1 MHLLRSSK
9 KIKIIGG
16 KNKSCLPSSLET
28 AALEGSDAS
37 LSTEQWLAPAQSGLQ
52 MPQKCSGELT
62 CPLGV
67 AGVCQERVS
76 PGSWSLPPSLAP
88 HVHPHATSCKAP
100 ERLSGT
106 RHQPLHLFCPPT
118 ARSRPGLSPQ
128 PHQRSQCAPHGAWG
142 RENPGLSCFP
152 QALKHAAAKRRKA
165 ALLQGGPCILVPEPS
180 RSQG

>member
-1 MHLLRSSK
+1 MHHLRSSK
-9 KIKIIGG
+9 KIKFIG
-16 KNKSCLPSSLET
+16 KKKSCLPSSLQT
-28 AALEGSDAS
+28 AALEGSDSS
-37 LSTEQWLAPAQSGLQ
+37 LSTELELAPAQLALQ
-52 MPQKCSGELT
+52 MPQQCSGELT

-128 PHQRSQCAPHGAWG
+128 PHQGSAVCTPRGLGQGKPWAELLSPSPETCSSQ
-142 RENPGLSCFP
+142 E
-152 QALKHAAAKRRKA
+152 K
-165 ALLQGGPCILVPEPS
+165 QGGIAAGRTLHT
-180 RSQG
+180 GA